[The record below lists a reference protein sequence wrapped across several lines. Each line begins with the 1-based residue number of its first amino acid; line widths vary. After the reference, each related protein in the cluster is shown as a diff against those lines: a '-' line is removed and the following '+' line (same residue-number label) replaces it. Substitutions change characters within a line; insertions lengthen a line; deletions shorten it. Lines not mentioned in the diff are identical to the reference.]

1 VAKRDL
7 IERAGFGDA
16 AAVVGDTEADMGA
29 ARALGLAPVGVTTGL
44 RNRSYLLSAGA
55 ATVLDR
61 IGQVPAALH
70 GAA

>member
-29 ARALGLAPVGVTTGL
+29 ALALGLTPVGVTTGL

>member
-1 VAKRDL
+1 
-7 IERAGFGDA
+7 
-16 AAVVGDTEADMGA
+16 VVGDTEADMGA

-44 RNRSYLLSAGA
+44 RNRSYLLAAGA

>member
-7 IERAGFGDA
+7 IERAGFGDT

-29 ARALGLAPVGVTTGL
+29 ARALGLTPVGVTTGL
-44 RNRSYLLSAGA
+44 RNRTYLLDAGA